1 MKYLYKSII
10 LAIVAP
16 DTIIGTSEVHPHGAG
31 GGSSSV
37 SVERIGVPFPLNAFR
52 AMCGELNYRL
62 DPDMDLPNRD
72 MIRAYFIGAGYGRRG
87 DGNLLTFDQN
97 CEMLL
102 GGTNSLEY
110 LLFYACVDGNEDA
123 IEAAL
128 YAYSS
133 PDISAMDGER
143 AAEAVYNRYFS
154 RVNGFSES
162 WKNHFTGRFM
172 AERIVAQALFL
183 KFGFRYLDDTK
194 ARILIEELTGEHDID
209 MAKVMAVSQQNLLR
223 IYAHLLE
230 DRSPSDGPAWTY
242 KEKLLNVINNP
253 EWEADVLF
261 TTDHVKYTCLA
272 RHGGLHLPPIPKGL
286 GLVRD
291 DAEDYV
297 TSAGYVAGGALL
309 AADPGCDLLSDGRK
323 SLPYLLFVA
332 AIEGVEDAINSASGE
347 WDAYKEEAER
357 DFVALMVYDK
367 ILSSPVAHCVEGH
380 GCGEITKA
388 IGAGSSVLVALFLK
402 FAFTVLDKSQAARVF
417 QAVTGVNSISDDTVR
432 ALRGL
437 VHRDLMMIHAQLR
450 YDEDDEQGR
459 AVGSDCWSQPVGAEI
474 LRRERIIQVVTHPWG

>member
-1 MKYLYKSII
+1 M
-10 LAIVAP
+10 
-16 DTIIGTSEVHPHGAG
+16 
-31 GGSSSV
+31 
-37 SVERIGVPFPLNAFR
+37 
-52 AMCGELNYRL
+52 
-62 DPDMDLPNRD
+62 
-72 MIRAYFIGAGYGRRG
+72 
-87 DGNLLTFDQN
+87 
-97 CEMLL
+97 
-102 GGTNSLEY
+102 
-110 LLFYACVDGNEDA
+110 DGNEDA

-253 EWEADVLF
+253 EWEADVPF

-297 TSAGYVAGGALL
+297 TSAGYVAGGGLVGCRPRL
-309 AADPGCDLLSDGRK
+309 RFSRGWNEIPTSPLIRGCDRGGGELTPTERLMNGVGPKGR
-323 SLPYLLFVA
+323 L
-332 AIEGVEDAINSASGE
+332 
-347 WDAYKEEAER
+347 
-357 DFVALMVYDK
+357 
-367 ILSSPVAHCVEGH
+367 
-380 GCGEITKA
+380 
-388 IGAGSSVLVALFLK
+388 
-402 FAFTVLDKSQAARVF
+402 RV
-417 QAVTGVNSISDDTVR
+417 T
-432 ALRGL
+432 
-437 VHRDLMMIHAQLR
+437 
-450 YDEDDEQGR
+450 
-459 AVGSDCWSQPVGAEI
+459 P
-474 LRRERIIQVVTHPWG
+474 RR